1 MTNPVLTDNEK
12 LVPDWSRN
20 IKIISRTDRTKD
32 QIKILLGPDE
42 RSEEGLI
49 EFLFGP
55 EWDQKGNNFYI
66 PRPGGD

>member
-1 MTNPVLTDNEK
+1 MTFAFGLTYLLVIDTVSKLVDNEK

-55 EWDQKGNNFYI
+55 E
-66 PRPGGD
+66 